1 MHVEHQYIEVKS
13 PQVTLELP
21 DTFVNHRVLVTVQT
35 LDEGDRS
42 TPAPLTANESEQLLA
57 ETRGAWGHQSLAQVD
72 ARLAERR
79 RADWG
84 DE

>member
-1 MHVEHQYIEVKS
+1 MHVQRQYIEVKS
-13 PQVTLELP
+13 PRVTLELP

-35 LDEGDRS
+35 LDEGES
-42 TPAPLTANESEQLLA
+42 QVAPLTADESEQLLA

-72 ARLAERR
+72 ALLAERR